1 MIFRR
6 HQSRCPLRRAGRRAW
21 RCGCPIWLDARIE
34 GKRILASMHLTDWQE
49 AQAEAQKW
57 IEEGSEA
64 AKRVPST
71 PSLKDQATPEVS
83 LERACEDFLARA
95 KARNL
100 RPATIYKYEL
110 LSRQMSAFAAR
121 RQIRSLQDFNLD
133 RLEQFQTEWKEGP
146 LSSAKKLERLK
157 AFFRAAHIRRWVD
170 ADLASPMQG
179 PKVHLRPTLP
189 FSRDEASRILAAT
202 SIYPNKAGKLGRPN
216 AIRLRA
222 FCLLLRFSGM
232 RIGDAVSLRTEML
245 DGNKLFL
252 YTQKT
257 GCPVHCILPDFVAEA
272 LRTMPRLSER
282 YFFWT
287 GNSTLHT
294 AKGIWQRSLKT
305 LFKLAGINNGY
316 AHRFRDTFSVELL
329 LAGVPIEQVS
339 VLLGHSGSRITSKH
353 YSPWV
358 RSRQEQLARDLQ
370 KAWSQDPLVLMEE
383 EATRESQQQPER
395 VN

>member
-1 MIFRR
+1 
-6 HQSRCPLRRAGRRAW
+6 
-21 RCGCPIWLDARIE
+21 
-34 GKRILASMHLTDWQE
+34 MHLTDWQE
-49 AQAEAQKW
+49 AQTAAQKW
-57 IEEGSEA
+57 IEAGGGA
-64 AKRVPST
+64 AKSVPS
-71 PSLKDQATPEVS
+71 PPALKDQATPEVS
-83 LERACEDFLARA
+83 LEQAWENFLARA

-110 LSRQMSAFAAR
+110 LSRQISAFAAR
-121 RQIRSLQDFNLD
+121 RKICFLREFNLD
-133 RLEQFQTEWKEGP
+133 LLEQFQTEWKEGP

-170 ADLASPMQG
+170 EDPASPMQG

-189 FSRDEASRILAAT
+189 FGRDEVSKILAVIN
-202 SIYPNKAGKLGRPN
+202 IYPDKAGKLGRPN
-216 AIRLRA
+216 GIRLRA

-232 RIGDAVSLRTEML
+232 RIGDAVGLRTEML

-272 LRTMPRLSER
+272 LRTMPRLNER

-294 AKGIWQRSLKT
+294 AKGIWQRSLKS
-305 LFKLAGINNGY
+305 LFKLAGIANGY

-358 RSRQEQLARDLQ
+358 RSRQEQLARDLK
-370 KAWSQDPLVLMEE
+370 KAWSQDPLVLTEQD
-383 EATRESQQQPER
+383 ASRHLLGDR
-395 VN
+395 VRPIN